1 MVATRI
7 PSAKS
12 GSAVFGGELSRR
24 GCPSRQLMVR
34 RACESDKLYSPSLE
48 ELKSEQHIDM
58 EKSGLRYLP
67 EETQMRILG
76 NKKSNKFEK
85 IKAAKCGSTMWT
97 EVEDLAKMLRSGDVA
112 WEDLNLD
119 DVDIRMKWAG
129 LFHRAKRTP
138 GKFMMRLKVPNG
150 VLDAQQLRSLAT
162 CIEPYGAD
170 GCGDVTTRA
179 NIQLRGIPLDDA
191 DRVIGT
197 LRDVG
202 LSSLMSGMDNIRNIT
217 GSPIA
222 GIDPEELIDSRP
234 LVQELNDVI
243 TNHGKGNPELT
254 NLPRKI
260 NIGISTSRDDFAHC
274 HINDVGLKAVFGPD
288 GQVGFNVELGGYFSI
303 KRNTMSIPGDTFIK
317 PDQVTSY
324 CKALMEVFRDHG
336 ERTDRQKARLMW
348 LVEAIGVTEFRRM
361 VAQRMGLDDLP
372 GEVHAH
378 YDADFKRRDVLGVH
392 PQKQEGK
399 YWVGACIPAGRL
411 VAKDFDDL
419 ANVCEKYGDGTVR
432 ITVEQ
437 NVVIP
442 NVNESDIEAL
452 QSEGI
457 FKKFEIAPGNLM
469 SGLVSCT
476 GAQFCGLALIETKN
490 RAIHIVQELEK
501 QLEIPSLVRIH
512 WTGCPNSCGQAQVG
526 DIGLMGAPAK
536 KDGKAVEGVRIF
548 LGGEIGENPKLATE
562 FEKSIPVE
570 DAVPVLSR
578 ILVDHFGAIT
588 K

>member
-1 MVATRI
+1 MHLDMATLK
-7 PSAKS
+7 PTAKYSS
-12 GSAVFGGELSRR
+12 GGVSLSRR
-24 GCPSRQLMVR
+24 RTPRLAR
-34 RACESDKLYSPSLE
+34 RACGSQHVDSSTSLE
-48 ELKSEQHIDM
+48 QLKQEQDIDM
-58 EKSGLRYLP
+58 EKSGLKYLP
-67 EETQMRILG
+67 EETQLRILG

-85 IKAAKCGSTMWT
+85 IKVKKCGSTMWD
-97 EVEDLAKMLRSGDVA
+97 EVEDLAKMLRKGDVA

-150 VLDAQQLRSLAT
+150 ILDAQQLRSLGK
-162 CIEPYGAD
+162 CIKPYGID
-170 GCGDVTTRA
+170 GCGDITTRA
-179 NIQLRGIPLDDA
+179 NVQLRGIPLDDA
-191 DRVIGT
+191 DRVIET

-202 LSSLMSGMDNIRNIT
+202 LSSFMSGMDNIRNIT

-234 LVQELNDVI
+234 LVQELNDVV
-243 TNHGKGNPELT
+243 TNHGKGNAALT

-260 NIGISTSRDDFAHC
+260 NVGISTSRDDFAHC
-274 HINDVGLKAVFGPD
+274 HINDVGLKSVVGPD

-303 KRNTMSIPGDTFIK
+303 KRNTMSIPGDTFIT
-317 PDQVTSY
+317 PDQVTRY
-324 CKALMEVFRDHG
+324 CISLMEVFRDHG
-336 ERTDRQKARLMW
+336 ERMDRQKARLMW
-348 LVEAIGVTEFRRM
+348 LVEAVGVQEFRKM
-361 VAQRMGLDDLP
+361 IAQRMGLEDLP
-372 GEVHAH
+372 GEVHVQ
-378 YDADFKRRDVLGVH
+378 YDAEFKRRDIVGIH

-411 VAKDFDDL
+411 VEKDFMDL

-432 ITVEQ
+432 VSVEQ

-442 NVNESDIEAL
+442 NVNESDILAL
-452 QSEGI
+452 QSEDI
-457 FKKFEIAPGNLM
+457 FKKFEIVPGNLM
-469 SGLVSCT
+469 RGLISCT

-490 RAIHIVQELEK
+490 RAMKIIDELERN
-501 QLEIPSLVRIH
+501 LEIPSLVRIH

-562 FEKSIPVE
+562 FEKAIPAD
-570 DAVPVLSR
+570 DAVPVLSQ
-578 ILVDHFGAIT
+578 ILIDHFGARA